1 MSLLK
6 SIIFEAY
13 LEKKLSEQEMDEIAN
28 QVYEKLDLADLG
40 LEAMSDET
48 KIKNPEREAFLY
60 KKRFQYRGIDDIY
73 IKIFIWD
80 DGDTQF
86 EISFQEGAIFKS
98 NRRSFNSVEDM
109 IETTSN
115 QLVFRTNKFLNN
127 LKFKAYKIDIKEFAA
142 LLKKSLEEKGYVIS
156 EFKIISN
163 NAISLIIMNCK
174 YNLALYESETYYNLT
189 NLNSNLRKSPD
200 YGMLDFSVVDFD
212 YNLEDMAEYMSID
225 IIDRVKKLNS

>member
-40 LEAMSDET
+40 LEAMSNEI

-60 KKRFQYRGIDDIY
+60 KKEFQYKGIDDIY
-73 IKIFIWD
+73 IKVSIWD

-86 EISFQEGAIFKS
+86 EISFQEGTIFKS

-115 QLVFRTNKFLNN
+115 QLVFRTKKFLNN
-127 LKFKAYKIDIKEFAA
+127 LKFKAYKISTEEFAA
-142 LLKKSLEEKGYVIS
+142 LLKKSLEEKGYVVS

-163 NAISLIIMNCK
+163 NSISLIIMNCK
-174 YNLALYESETYYNLT
+174 YSLALYESKMYYSLT
-189 NLNSNLRKSPD
+189 SLDSNLPKLRD

-212 YNLEDMAEYMSID
+212 HNLEDMAEYMSFD
-225 IIDRVKKLNS
+225 IIDRVKKLNA